1 MQNDGILTF
10 DIFQRIKKTGTAML
24 IDVTFLI
31 VMLIAVYK
39 GFSKG
44 FIIAVFSLLAFIIG
58 LAAALK
64 LSVVVAHYLGASAQM
79 GAKWLPILSF
89 ILVFIVVS
97 LLVNICARILKK
109 TINVAM
115 LGGFDKLG
123 GIIFYGIIYTIIFSV
138 FLFFAEKSGLL
149 NSSTIAGSGVY
160 GYVSPWGPKVID
172 NIGKIIP
179 VFKDLFFQLQTF
191 FENIAHN
198 FKG

>member
-1 MQNDGILTF
+1 
-10 DIFQRIKKTGTAML
+10 ML

-31 VMLIAVYK
+31 VMLVAVYK
-39 GFSKG
+39 GFSQG
-44 FIIAVFSLLAFIIG
+44 LIIAVFSLLAFIIG

-64 LSVVVAHYLGASAQM
+64 LSVVVAHYLESSAQM
-79 GAKWLPILSF
+79 SAKWLPILSF

-123 GIIFYGIIYTIIFSV
+123 GLIFYVIIYTIIFSV

-149 NSSTIAGSGVY
+149 NSSAIAGSRVY
-160 GYVSPWGPKVID
+160 DYVSPWGPKVID
-172 NIGKIIP
+172 NIGKTIP

-191 FENIAHN
+191 FENVGHS
-198 FKG
+198 FTR

>member
-1 MQNDGILTF
+1 
-10 DIFQRIKKTGTAML
+10 ML

-109 TINVAM
+109 TVNVVM

>member
-1 MQNDGILTF
+1 MV
-10 DIFQRIKKTGTAML
+10 

-31 VMLIAVYK
+31 VMLVAVYK
-39 GFSKG
+39 GFSQG
-44 FIIAVFSLLAFIIG
+44 LIIAVFSLLAFIIG

-64 LSVVVAHYLGASAQM
+64 LSVVIAHYLQTSAHM

-123 GIIFYGIIYTIIFSV
+123 GIIFYVIIYTVIFSV

-149 NSSTIAGSGVY
+149 NSSTIAGSRVY
-160 GYVSPWGPKVID
+160 GYVSPWGPNVID

-191 FENIAHN
+191 FENVGHN
-198 FKG
+198 FTR